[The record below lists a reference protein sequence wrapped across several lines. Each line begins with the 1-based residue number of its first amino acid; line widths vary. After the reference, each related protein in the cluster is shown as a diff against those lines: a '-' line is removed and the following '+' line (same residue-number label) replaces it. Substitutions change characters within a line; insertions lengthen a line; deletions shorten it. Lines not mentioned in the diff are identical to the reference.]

1 MDTLRTDA
9 RDERTSFL
17 IAGTKTLL
25 VSPLKFEQSVSPDEF
40 ELHVLHKHNQ
50 RENSVHEV
58 HVASRNSA
66 RLGWLIPINA
76 LASTSHDFV
85 ENRHFLYCAVVA
97 MSLFANSP
105 TKGALERE
113 VEVGSLE
120 VTMADLFH
128 PNTALLVLHRP
139 SMSAANV
146 SNISRLFPG
155 LAQYGYFDADLTE
168 PDRVSAFGIEPD
180 QVKMKVRVT
189 SEDIERVDVP
199 ARLLALAAGASDSY
213 LSKFFYLYQIVE
225 FLMEIVLEHR
235 LPDVA
240 RTMIRKLEAG
250 RVSHLRRD
258 VTSLSEAFVE
268 GKRLNLLMETYGGH
282 HVDLAPLSVAAN
294 RFLESVGVQSE
305 SQIDALYQVRNFVF
319 HQGRNVLDS
328 HAKLLSE
335 VANEFAVVVP
345 DLLARFQFPIRD
357 YGMSAALSE
366 LNVEYAALATDETF
380 LP

>member
-1 MDTLRTDA
+1 MAQRQLKLGAFMRPVSIHTGAWRYPGAVPDA
-9 RDERTSFL
+9 NFNF
-17 IAGTKTLL
+17 
-25 VSPLKFEQSVSPDEF
+25 PL
-40 ELHVLHKHNQ
+40 
-50 RENSVHEV
+50 
-58 HVASRNSA
+58 
-66 RLGWLIPINA
+66 
-76 LASTSHDFV
+76 
-85 ENRHFLYCAVVA
+85 
-97 MSLFANSP
+97 
-105 TKGALERE
+105 
-113 VEVGSLE
+113 
-120 VTMADLFH
+120 
-128 PNTALLVLHRP
+128 
-139 SMSAANV
+139 
-146 SNISRLFPG
+146 
-155 LAQYGYFDADLTE
+155 
-168 PDRVSAFGIEPD
+168 
-180 QVKMKVRVT
+180 MK
-189 SEDIERVDVP
+189 
-199 ARLLALAAGASDSY
+199 
-213 LSKFFYLYQIVE
+213 Q
-225 FLMEIVLEHR
+225 
-235 LPDVA
+235 
-240 RTMIRKLEAG
+240 MIRKLEAG